1 MKPPIT
7 ADTALVLID
16 VQKGIDEVAHW
27 GGNRNNPEAEKNI
40 ERLLMAWR
48 TAKRPVI
55 IVQHDSVEAASPFRP
70 SHYGNEL
77 KDFVRPGIGEKLV
90 KKSATSAFSNK
101 ELQHYLT
108 AQKISGLVITGFVT
122 NNSVEATA
130 RVAGDLGYKAIVV
143 SDATAT
149 FDKRAADGTKY
160 DSHLIHAIS
169 LANLSGE
176 YATIA
181 TTDQLLTH

>member
-1 MKPPIT
+1 MNTLIS

-16 VQKGIDEVAHW
+16 VQKGIDEHAHW

-40 ERLLMAWR
+40 ERLLSAWR
-48 TAKRPVI
+48 AAKRPVI
-55 IVQHDSVEAASPFRP
+55 IVQHDSVEPTSPFRP
-70 SHYGNEL
+70 SHVGNHL
-77 KDFVRPGIGEKLV
+77 KDFVRPGIDEKLV
-90 KKSATSAFSNK
+90 RKSTTSAFAGTDLH
-101 ELQHYLT
+101 EYLT
-108 AQKISGLVITGFVT
+108 TKKIKHLVITGFIT

-130 RVAGDLGYKAIVV
+130 RMAGDLGFRTFVV

-149 FDKRAADGTKY
+149 FDKHAADGTKY

-176 YATIA
+176 YAIIVNTS
-181 TTDQLLTH
+181 LLLIP

>member
-1 MKPPIT
+1 MNTRIT

-16 VQKGIDEVAHW
+16 VQKGIDDVEHW

-40 ERLLMAWR
+40 GRLLSAWR
-48 TAKRPVI
+48 LAKRPVI
-55 IVQHDSVEAASPFRP
+55 IVQHNSVEPASPLRP

-77 KDFVRPGIGEKLV
+77 KDFVRPAVGEKLIT
-90 KKSATSAFSNK
+90 KSTTSAFIQTD
-101 ELQHYLT
+101 LQEYLT
-108 AQKISGLVITGFVT
+108 VKKIRHLVIAGFVT
-122 NNSVEATA
+122 NNSVEATG
-130 RVAGDLGYKAIVV
+130 RMAGDLKYQVIVV

-149 FDKRAADGTKY
+149 FDKRALDGTKY

-176 YATIA
+176 YAAIA
-181 TTDQLLTH
+181 TTDQLLTP

>member
-1 MKPPIT
+1 MNTRIT

-16 VQKGIDEVAHW
+16 VQKGIDEAAHW
-27 GGNRNNPEAEKNI
+27 GGNRNNPDAEKNI
-40 ERLLMAWR
+40 GRLLSAWR
-48 TAKRPVI
+48 LAKRPVI
-55 IVQHDSVEAASPFRP
+55 IVQHNSVEPASPLRP

-77 KDFVRPGIGEKLV
+77 KDFVRPAVGEKLV
-90 KKSATSAFSNK
+90 TKSTTSAFTQTDLH
-101 ELQHYLT
+101 EYLT
-108 AQKISGLVITGFVT
+108 AKKIGHLVIAGFVT
-122 NNSVEATA
+122 NNSVEATV
-130 RVAGDLGYKAIVV
+130 RMAGDLRYQVIVV

-149 FDKRAADGTKY
+149 FDKRAFDGTKY

-181 TTDQLLTH
+181 TTDQLLTP